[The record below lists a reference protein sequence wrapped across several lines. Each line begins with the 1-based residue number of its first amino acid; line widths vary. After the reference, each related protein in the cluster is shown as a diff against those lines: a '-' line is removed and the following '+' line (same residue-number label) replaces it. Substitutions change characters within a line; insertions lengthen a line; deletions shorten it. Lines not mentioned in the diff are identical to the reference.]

1 MSDTTTSGNR
11 GIPAK
16 VDNIDNQLVTGSDLS
31 VNAPDTA
38 EPSRVPISV
47 VGRSPAQLAWIRL
60 KRDRTAMISAFTVI
74 FFIVLALAAPLVETI
89 YGIGPTERF
98 GDLMTLRGEPLGYL
112 GGISGEHWFGIQ
124 PQLGRDI
131 LMQLVYGLRTS
142 LSISFASAIITTSLG
157 VVVGVIAGYF
167 GGWID
172 AIISWFTDLV
182 LAFPFLI
189 FTIAVIPLVT
199 NRFYTPR
206 DTVPA
211 SFKVYVIIF
220 IFAVFGWASV
230 ARLVRGQVI
239 SLREREY
246 VEAARAAGA
255 GPFHILFRQLLP
267 NTWAPILVTFSLALP
282 AFITAEAALSF
293 LSIGISEPQPD
304 LGRMVNDSTK
314 WLEADPAYLFFPGM
328 TLVLLVLAFNL
339 LGDSLRDALDPKST
353 R

>member
-1 MSDTTTSGNR
+1 MTDTSRADGDLASRSLVSDAGVTVAVNS
-11 GIPAK
+11 P
-16 VDNIDNQLVTGSDLS
+16 VDELAVSAAL
-31 VNAPDTA
+31 P
-38 EPSRVPISV
+38 PSTL
-47 VGRSPAQLAWIRL
+47 VGRSPRQLAWIRL
-60 KRDRTAMISAFTVI
+60 KRDRTALLSACVVV
-74 FFIVLALAAPLVETI
+74 FFILLALVAPLVEKL
-89 YGIGPTERF
+89 YGISPTERF

-112 GGISGEHWFGIQ
+112 GGISGDHWFGIQ

-142 LSISFASAIITTSLG
+142 LSISFAAAIITT
-157 VVVGVIAGYF
+157 VVGVLVGVVAGYF

-172 AIISWFTDLV
+172 AIISWFTDVV

-199 NRFYTPR
+199 VRFYGAR
-206 DTVPA
+206 DAIPA
-211 SFKVYVIIF
+211 SFKVYLIIG
-220 IFAVFGWASV
+220 IFAVFSWAGV

-246 VEAARAAGA
+246 VDAARAAGA
-255 GPFHILFRQLLP
+255 GPLHILFRQLLP
-267 NTWAPILVTFSLALP
+267 NTWAPILVSFSLALP

-304 LGRMVNDSTK
+304 LGRMINDSTK
-314 WLEADPAYLFFPGM
+314 WLEADPAYLFFPGV

-339 LGDSLRDALDPKST
+339 LGDSLRDALDPKSIG
-353 R
+353 